1 MTRIDDITLMAYA
14 DGELGEDEARAV
26 ECAAKDDPGLQA
38 HLESFRATGV
48 LLEEIYGPILE
59 EQAPTGLLET
69 VGGRL
74 DGGNRWRKPKT
85 WMAMA
90 ASIAIVV
97 SAGLLTR
104 DLVSKQEK
112 TVLAEAVDT
121 TGDEGNSGVAPLPPA
136 DDTSANM
143 SEERVAPKE
152 PVSVLIEQSEIRDS
166 LFSKSTDP
174 ATPRGA
180 KPRAAPESTT
190 VARTSF
196 SQLSAF
202 KISADLRMT
211 EPQVEGS
218 EKYQEIEGNSVK
230 QVAETPVSTFSIDVD
245 TGSYANIR
253 RFLDS
258 GQLPPTDAIRVEEM
272 INYFDYA
279 YAAPESRET
288 PFNITTDMVPAF
300 WNHDLRL
307 LRIGLKGY
315 EVRSDQRPAAN
326 LIFLID
332 VSGSMNDPK
341 KLPLLKASLKLLAGK
356 LGGHDRISIVA
367 YAGQAGVVLEPVSGD
382 DKAVINSAIDRLA
395 VGGSTA
401 GGAGL
406 RLAYD
411 MALKGYIADG
421 INRILL
427 ATDGDF
433 NVGVSDIRELKRL
446 VADKRRDGIS
456 LTTLGFGSGN
466 YNEALMEQIAD
477 VGDGNYSY
485 IDSLKEARKAL
496 VGELNSTLM
505 TIARDV
511 KIQVEFNP
519 AVVAE
524 YRLIGYENRALRRED
539 FNNDKVDAGDL
550 GSGHTVTAL
559 YELVL
564 SNTSGAHMDPLRYA
578 KQPIAKGGDTDE
590 LAFMRLRYK
599 LAGENKSRLIEVP
612 LPASM
617 ARKSI
622 VEASDDLRFAGAVAA
637 FGQMLRGGTY
647 TGDFSYD
654 DVVTLARGAYGAD
667 PHGYRREF
675 VNLVETTRDI
685 DVNPRR

>member
-26 ECAAKDDPGLQA
+26 ERAVKDDPGLQA
-38 HLESFRATGV
+38 QMESLRETGV
-48 LLEEIYGPILE
+48 LLEKIYGPVLE
-59 EQAPTGLLET
+59 EQTPTALLESI
-69 VGGRL
+69 GGKL
-74 DGGNRWRKPKT
+74 GEGNRWRQPKT

-121 TGDEGNSGVAPLPPA
+121 TGGDGKSGVAPLPPT
-136 DDTSANM
+136 DDTSTDR

-152 PVSVLIEQSEIRDS
+152 PVGVLAEKREIRAS
-166 LFSKSTDP
+166 LSARSADRV
-174 ATPRGA
+174 TPSGA

-190 VARTSF
+190 VVQTNF
-196 SQLSAF
+196 SRLAAYQNPS
-202 KISADLRMT
+202 DPRQT

-218 EKYQEIEGNSVK
+218 ERYQEIEGNSVR

-258 GQLPPTDAIRVEEM
+258 GQLPPTDAVRLEEM
-272 INYFDYA
+272 LNYFDYA

-288 PFNITTDMVPAF
+288 PFSITTDMVPAF

-315 EVRSDQRPAAN
+315 EVPDAQRPAAN
-326 LIFLID
+326 LVFLID
-332 VSGSMNDPK
+332 ASGSMREPR
-341 KLPLLKASLKLLAGK
+341 KLPLLKTSLKLLAGK
-356 LGGHDRISIVA
+356 LNGRDRISIVA

-382 DKAVINSAIDRLA
+382 DKAAINSAIDRLA

-406 RLAYD
+406 RLAYE
-411 MALKGYIADG
+411 MASRGYITDG

-433 NVGVSDIRELKRL
+433 NVGVLDIRELKGL
-446 VADKRRDGIS
+446 VADKRRDGVS

-485 IDSLKEARKAL
+485 IDSLKEARKVL

-524 YRLIGYENRALRRED
+524 YRLIGYENRVLRRED
-539 FNNDKVDAGDL
+539 FSNDKVDAGDL

-564 SNTSGAHMDPLRYA
+564 SNAGGARMDPLRYGE
-578 KQPIAKGGDTDE
+578 QQMAKGGNTDE
-590 LAFMRLRYK
+590 LAFARLRYK
-599 LAGENKSRLIEVP
+599 LPGESKSRLIEVP

-617 ARKSI
+617 AGKTI
-622 VEASDDLRFAGAVAA
+622 AEASDDLRFAGAVAA
-637 FGQMLRGGTY
+637 FGQILRGGTY
-647 TGDFSYD
+647 TGDFSYA
-654 DVVTLARGAYGAD
+654 DVVALARGAYGAD

-675 VNLVETTRDI
+675 VGLVEAARDL
-685 DVNPRR
+685 DVNQRR